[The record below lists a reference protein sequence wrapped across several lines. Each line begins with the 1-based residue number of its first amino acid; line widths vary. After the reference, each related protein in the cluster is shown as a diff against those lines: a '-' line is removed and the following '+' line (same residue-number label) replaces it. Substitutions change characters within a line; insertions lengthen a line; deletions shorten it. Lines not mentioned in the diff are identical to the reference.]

1 MKATETAFFSH
12 GNIKNSFDL
21 FNKKGKETVEEVIK
35 TSAVIDTD
43 ILVIG
48 AGTAGVF
55 AAISAAR
62 LGARVLL
69 VEKNAMPGG
78 TLSVCGVDY
87 PGLFHAWGR
96 QIIGGPCHES
106 ILRAEKL
113 NGAVIPEVVYK
124 PQQHWLMQVRLNTFT
139 YVYVLEKML
148 LESGVQILYHTMLC
162 DVKET
167 QNGIYAIL
175 TCKNENI
182 AVTAHTLIDASGDAN
197 AVERLGYTALKS
209 NILQPATLINNLC
222 GYELDGFSES
232 DVDAAFRA
240 ALASGELNPRD
251 LQGKAPTDLLRDRRI
266 HMHCCCQTACP
277 ESSAGKTAL
286 EIEAREAV
294 FRVLSVFRRVKGLEN
309 IAVGSFS
316 AECGVRESVRID
328 AETMITAD
336 DYLAGRIYDDAV
348 CYAFYPIDLHTDH
361 GIKQIFLDDGVVPTV
376 PYRAL
381 IPKGSSRILA
391 AGRTVGSDTDAN
403 SALRVQAPCMAMG
416 QAAGAAAALMARNNT
431 DSLTVDYYALREA
444 LSAIGAVLPDL
455 PQKHQ

>member
-1 MKATETAFFSH
+1 M
-12 GNIKNSFDL
+12 
-21 FNKKGKETVEEVIK
+21 EEVIQ

-48 AGTAGVF
+48 AVTAGVF

-96 QIIGGPCHES
+96 QIIGGPCYES

-167 QNGIYAIL
+167 QNCIYAIL
-175 TCKNENI
+175 AGKSENL

-197 AVERLGYTALKS
+197 AVTRLGYAVLKS
-209 NILQPATLINNLC
+209 EILQPATLINNLC

-232 DVDAAFRA
+232 DVQEAFLSA
-240 ALASGELNPRD
+240 FESGEIIPRD

-266 HMHCCCQTACP
+266 HMHCHTSLP
-277 ESSAGKTAL
+277 ESSVGKTSL
-286 EIEAREAV
+286 EIESRAAV

-309 IAVGSFS
+309 IAVCSFS
-316 AECGVRESVRID
+316 EECGVRESVRID
-328 AETMITAD
+328 AETIITAD